1 MSEILL
7 QEEDFQ
13 FASLMVRYLNMIL
26 LTSSELFD
34 LRDQL
39 RKLATAVRKWQSIV
53 SISFLVFWVIC
64 LVRKYSLLSEVYLT
78 LLHNFNKSNDV
89 CLFVCFLGELLIVLL
104 FIPVL
109 VSQSCSNSVP
119 VLTDTELPTCMWIA
133 DDLVSLKNSFK
144 SKPTVGFA

>member
-53 SISFLVFWVIC
+53 SISFLMFWVIC

-89 CLFVCFLGELLIVLL
+89 CLFVCLLGELLIVLL
-104 FIPVL
+104 FVPVL

-119 VLTDTELPTCMWIA
+119 VFTDTELPTCMWIA
-133 DDLVSLKNSFK
+133 DDLVSLKNSVK
-144 SKPTVGFA
+144 SKSTVGFA